1 MIYTNKR
8 IALVV
13 ARNNFIHRGVG
24 SYSKSIIDWALANN
38 HTIDI
43 ISDDVVR
50 NNGLFDQYADRVNWI
65 TPEDIIN
72 DKIYKEITAF
82 KFGYNIAA
90 SHNFRN
96 SLFRALKK
104 HTYDMFVPNSNEA
117 LMAILSMGL
126 HRVSTVLYP
135 THGGVES
142 GVETS
147 QSLFAAGITDV
158 FVGVNG
164 VPGVKLACQSDWVR
178 EHTQQLYAHKATEC
192 ITVGPMV
199 PELDLLDFDAVD
211 TSKQWGVGFIGPWEG
226 DKAPELYVQAVK
238 AAGLPAV
245 VICPSDVSEK
255 KFRKAFEDAGIEYKI
270 HVGVTGKEK
279 TDIIRTFAAAYHPS
293 VTETF
298 GLGVLET
305 AHVCPTVL
313 LSRRKWSG
321 AHKDY
326 CIIVGEGSESD
337 TIFAV
342 AGILK
347 NQYAKGVDDK
357 VKQALLDRHQKT
369 VDTLNDLLN
378 QPKVPRKNKNSLTEA
393 IEGSTI
399 IKQEDFTS
407 SLPSFCSDEFFKLA
421 RMTTQQEVEVLH
433 TKDSTF
439 FRVAGSGAEPQE
451 KADVFSSLFS

>member
-1 MIYTNKR
+1 MNYTSKR

-24 SYSKSIIDWALANN
+24 SYSKSIIDWALANG
-38 HTIDI
+38 HTIDV
-43 ISDDVVR
+43 ISDDLAR
-50 NNGLFDQYADRVNWI
+50 YNGLFDQYEDRVNWI
-65 TPEDIIN
+65 VPENIIN

-96 SLFRALKK
+96 SIFRALKSY
-104 HTYDMFVPNSNEA
+104 TYDLMIANSNEA
-117 LMAILSMGL
+117 LMAIVSMGL
-126 HRVSTVLYP
+126 HRVTEVLYP

-147 QSLFAAGITDV
+147 QNLFAAGITDV

-178 EHTQQLYAHKATEC
+178 EHTQQLYAHKAAEC

-199 PELDLLDFDAVD
+199 PELDLLDFDKVD

-226 DKAPELYVQAVK
+226 DKAPELYVEAVK

-279 TDIIRTFAAAYHPS
+279 TEIIRTFAVAFHPS
-293 VTETF
+293 LTETF

-305 AHVCPTVL
+305 AHTCPTIL
-313 LSRRKWSG
+313 LTKRKWSV
-321 AHKDY
+321 AHRDY
-326 CIIVGEGSESD
+326 CIIADDYQVPELLVQLYGKG
-337 TIFAV
+337 V
-342 AGILK
+342 H
-347 NQYAKGVDDK
+347 NQYA
-357 VKQALLDRHQKT
+357 LMDRHQRT
-369 VDTLNDLLN
+369 IDTLNDLLN

-393 IEGSTI
+393 IDGSTI
-399 IKQEDFTS
+399 IKQSDFTS
-407 SLPSFCSDEFFKLA
+407 NLPSFCSDEFFKLA

-433 TKDSTF
+433 TKESTF
-439 FRVAGSGAEPQE
+439 FRVAGSGAEPE
-451 KADVFSSLFS
+451 ENTDVFSSLFE

>member
-1 MIYTNKR
+1 MIYSSKR

-24 SYSKSIIDWALANN
+24 SYSKSIIDWALASG

-43 ISDDVVR
+43 ISDDTVR
-50 NNGLFDQYADRVNWI
+50 NNGLFDQYKDRVNWFV
-65 TPEDIIN
+65 PQDIIN

-96 SLFRALKK
+96 SLFRALKS
-104 HTYDMFVPNSNEA
+104 HTYDLMIPNSNEA
-117 LMAILSMGL
+117 LMAIVSMGL
-126 HRVSTVLYP
+126 HRVSKVLYP

-164 VPGVKLACQSDWVR
+164 VPGVLLACQSDWVR
-178 EHTQQLYAHKATEC
+178 EHAQQLYAHKADEC

-199 PELDLLDFDAVD
+199 PELDLLDFDKID
-211 TSKQWGVGFIGPWEG
+211 TAKQWGVGFIGPWEG
-226 DKAPELYVQAVK
+226 DKAPEQYVQAVK

-255 KFRKAFEDAGIEYKI
+255 KFRKTFEDNGIEYKI

-279 TDIIRTFAAAYHPS
+279 TEIIRTFAAAYHPS
-293 VTETF
+293 LTETF

-305 AHVCPTVL
+305 AHVCPTIL
-313 LSRRKWSG
+313 LSKRKWSV

-326 CIIVGEGSESD
+326 CYVVTED
-337 TIFAV
+337 DV
-342 AGILK
+342 VDLLK
-347 NQYAKGVDDK
+347 DSYGKGVVDR
-357 VKQALLDRHQKT
+357 QALLDRHQRT
-369 VDTLNDLLN
+369 IDTLNDLLN

-399 IKQEDFTS
+399 IKQSDFTA

-439 FRVAGSGAEPQE
+439 FRVAGSGAEFEE
-451 KADVFSSLFS
+451 KTDVFNSLFA

>member
-1 MIYTNKR
+1 MTYSSKR

-24 SYSKSIIDWALANN
+24 SYSKSIIDWALAEG
-38 HTIDI
+38 HIIDV
-43 ISDDVVR
+43 ISDDTVR

-65 TPEDIIN
+65 VPEDIIN

-104 HTYDMFVPNSNEA
+104 HTYDLMIPNSNEA
-117 LMAILSMGL
+117 LMAIVSMGL
-126 HRVSTVLYP
+126 HRVTQVLYP

-164 VPGVKLACQSDWVR
+164 VPGVNLACQSDWVR
-178 EHTQQLYAHKATEC
+178 EHTQKLYAHKADEC

-199 PELDLLDFDAVD
+199 PELDLLDFDKID
-211 TSKQWGVGFIGPWEG
+211 TAQQWGVGFIGPWEG

-255 KFRKAFEDAGIEYKI
+255 KFRKAFEDNGIEYKI

-279 TDIIRTFAAAYHPS
+279 TEIIRTFAAAYHPS

-305 AHVCPTVL
+305 AHVCPTIL
-313 LSRRKWSG
+313 LSKRKWSV
-321 AHKDY
+321 AHRDY
-326 CIIVGEGSESD
+326 CIIHDE
-337 TIFAV
+337 TAV
-342 AGILK
+342 PEILK
-347 NQYAKGVDDK
+347 KMYGKGVFN
-357 VKQALLDRHQKT
+357 KQALLERHQRT
-369 VDTLNDLLN
+369 IDTLNDLLN

-393 IEGSTI
+393 IDGATI

-451 KADVFSSLFS
+451 KTDVFSSLFS